1 MAVKQTPLTAGN
13 PSYLDVLSSG
23 VLTDTNKIRTAV
35 ERTKLAVF
43 EKKKQST
50 HCQRT
55 LAHDGIHSRPKKTIL
70 TSSPHSYFFSPAPT
84 PLGGLFSKNSLKL
97 SSSHLTSSLLSP
109 GPTRSHRC
117 QRNRTGKKAAKHHQS
132 GKKDEE
138 TK

>member
-43 EKKKQST
+43 EKEKQST

-55 LAHDGIHSRPKKTIL
+55 LTHDGIHSRPKKKND
-70 TSSPHSYFFSPAPT
+70 SHFF
-84 PLGGLFSKNSLKL
+84 
-97 SSSHLTSSLLSP
+97 SSLLLLLTSP
-109 GPTRSHRC
+109 NTTRRVVLKELPQVIVEPLDVVLTVTRSYEITSLSAKSYREKG
-117 QRNRTGKKAAKHHQS
+117 REASSIGKK
-132 GKKDEE
+132 G
-138 TK
+138 

>member
-43 EKKKQST
+43 EKEKQST

-55 LAHDGIHSRPKKTIL
+55 LAHDGIHSRPKKND
-70 TSSPHSYFFSPAPT
+70 PHFF
-84 PLGGLFSKNSLKL
+84 
-97 SSSHLTSSLLSP
+97 SSLLLLLTSP
-109 GPTRSHRC
+109 NTTRRVVLKELPQVIVEPLDVVLTVTRSYEITSLSAKSYREKG
-117 QRNRTGKKAAKHHQS
+117 REASSIRKK
-132 GKKDEE
+132 G
-138 TK
+138 

>member
-43 EKKKQST
+43 EKEKQST

-55 LAHDGIHSRPKKTIL
+55 LAHDGIHSRPKEND
-70 TSSPHSYFFSPAPT
+70 SHFF
-84 PLGGLFSKNSLKL
+84 
-97 SSSHLTSSLLSP
+97 SSLLLLLTSP
-109 GPTRSHRC
+109 TTTRRVVLKELPQVIVEPLDVVLTVTRSYEITSLSAKSYREKG
-117 QRNRTGKKAAKHHQS
+117 REASSIRKK
-132 GKKDEE
+132 G
-138 TK
+138 